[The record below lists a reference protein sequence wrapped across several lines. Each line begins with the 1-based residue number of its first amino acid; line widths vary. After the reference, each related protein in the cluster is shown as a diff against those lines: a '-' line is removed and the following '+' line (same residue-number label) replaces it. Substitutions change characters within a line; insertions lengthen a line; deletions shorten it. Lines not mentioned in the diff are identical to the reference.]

1 MKTKSLSV
9 KGKDG
14 ILDAIFYVMVNETA
28 SLTEACKRAKNDF
41 KLETLSHSTV
51 LSWIEKSE
59 RTDEYARIRELR
71 SDMIFEEILAIADNS
86 TPGED
91 NAAIQ
96 RDKLRIDTRKW
107 MLGKMQPKK
116 YGDKVEITDTSTKVV
131 PPVRIVF
138 TGRDGEEEER
148 DDLFNFKQ

>member
-9 KGKDG
+9 KEKDG
-14 ILDAIFYVMVNETA
+14 ILDAIFYVMVNDTA

-59 RTDEYARIRELR
+59 RADEYARIRELR
-71 SDMIFEEILAIADNS
+71 AHLIFEEILAIADNS

-91 NAAIQ
+91 NAAIH

-107 MLGKMQPKK
+107 MLGKMLPKK
-116 YGDKVEITDTSTKVV
+116 YGDKVEITESMPRNV
-131 PPVRIVF
+131 PVKIVF

-148 DDLFNFKQ
+148 DDLFNFKN